1 MSWDKETLLAR
12 IDDAARRI
20 RHEAGS
26 PCPPEIAAYAR
37 ALPDGRRESA
47 VVLGMTPE
55 LRTLALSRF
64 ERVVSIDMSPE
75 AVAAFGEWPEG
86 REREEIVQA
95 DWRDLPRYARG
106 VDAVLTDGG
115 FPNSSDVDGMGELL
129 TCVRDVLRPGG
140 RLVTRHPVVPE
151 GLDLDAESHP
161 RLVARY
167 REGSLDPA
175 EFGFGMRL
183 LGHLRCCW
191 DGKHLDNVRLFA
203 EIDSDQA
210 LTDAERVLIS
220 RYVFNGRN
228 VLLSAGEWERLL
240 VGRGYEFAVEVLTG
254 RDWYRYYPVYS
265 ATPAGSGTG

>member
-1 MSWDKETLLAR
+1 MTWDKNTLRAR
-12 IDDAARRI
+12 VADQARRV

-26 PCPPEIAAYAR
+26 PSAPEIAAYAR

-55 LRTLALSRF
+55 LRALALSRF
-64 ERVVSIDMSPE
+64 TRVVSIDISPE
-75 AVAAFGEWPEG
+75 AVAAFGDWPAG

-95 DWRDLPRYARG
+95 DWWDLPQHAHE

-115 FPNSSDVDGMGELL
+115 FPNSEDVEAVGELL

-151 GLDLDAESHP
+151 GLDLEANSHP
-161 RLVARY
+161 ELVARY
-167 REGSLDPA
+167 RRGDLDPT

-191 DGKHLDNVRLFA
+191 DGEYLDNAKLFA
-203 EIDSDQA
+203 EIADDETLTAPERA
-210 LTDAERVLIS
+210 LVG
-220 RYVFNGRN
+220 RYVFHGRN
-228 VLLSAGEWERLL
+228 VLLPAGDWERLL
-240 VGRGYEFAVEVLTG
+240 VDSGFEFAVEVLTG
-254 RDWYRYYPVYS
+254 RDWHAYYPVYAAS
-265 ATPAGSGTG
+265 PAGR